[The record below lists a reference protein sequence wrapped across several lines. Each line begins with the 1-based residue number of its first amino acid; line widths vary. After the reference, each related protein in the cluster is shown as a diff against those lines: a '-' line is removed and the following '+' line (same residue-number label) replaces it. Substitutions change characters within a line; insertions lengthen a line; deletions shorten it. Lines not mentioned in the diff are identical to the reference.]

1 MHEEDRLRCLDTYAA
16 AFEARQ
22 PFTMEYRLRRHD
34 GEYRWIIDHGVPNHD
49 AAGEFI
55 GYIGSCLDISD
66 RHEME
71 ALIRQ
76 MAFYD
81 VLTRLPNR
89 RLLND
94 RLQQA
99 LAVSARSERYGALMF
114 LDLDNFKPLNDLH
127 GHDMGDLLLSEVARR
142 ISACVRRTDTV
153 ARLGGDEFV
162 VVLSELEGDRSSA
175 MQQARQ
181 VAEKIR
187 TELAEPYRLQ
197 MQSTSGETK
206 AVEHF
211 CTSSIGLLLFHGQ
224 TTGADELLKQADTA
238 MYHAK
243 QAGRDQV
250 YAEE

>member
-1 MHEEDRLRCLDTYAA
+1 VHEEDRQRCLDTYAA

-22 PFTMEYRLRRHD
+22 AFTMEYRLRRHD

-49 AAGEFI
+49 AQGGFI

-81 VLTRLPNR
+81 MLTRLPNR

-99 LAVSARSERYGALMF
+99 MAASARSGRHGALMF
-114 LDLDNFKPLNDLH
+114 LDLDNFKPLNDRH
-127 GHDMGDLLLSEVARR
+127 GHDMGDLLLAEVARR
-142 ISACVRRTDTV
+142 ITACVRRTDTV

-162 VVLSELEGDRSSA
+162 VVLSELEGDRSA
-175 MQQARQ
+175 AGQQALL
-181 VAEKIR
+181 VAEKVR
-187 TELAEPYRLQ
+187 AALAEPYLLQ
-197 MQSTSGETK
+197 MRLPSGETRE
-206 AVEHF
+206 VEHL
-211 CTSSIGLLLFHGQ
+211 CTASIGLLLFFNHE
-224 TTGADELLKQADTA
+224 TGADELLKQADTA
-238 MYHAK
+238 MYRAK
-243 QAGRDQV
+243 EAGRNRV
-250 YAEE
+250 YVDG